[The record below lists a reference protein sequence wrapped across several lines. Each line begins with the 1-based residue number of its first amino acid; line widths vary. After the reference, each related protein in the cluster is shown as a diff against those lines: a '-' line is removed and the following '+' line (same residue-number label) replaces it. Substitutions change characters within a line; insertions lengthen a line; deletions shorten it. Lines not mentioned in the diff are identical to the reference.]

1 LEVFAYAATLSE
13 DLAARVET
21 EMTDQ
26 ELAAVATA
34 APTPYVHEVMT
45 ACQNSARSVAI
56 VSNNSSRAIHTC
68 GAALRN
74 PM

>member
-1 LEVFAYAATLSE
+1 LQVFAYAATVSE

-34 APTPYVHEVMT
+34 APTPT
-45 ACQNSARSVAI
+45 STKS
-56 VSNNSSRAIHTC
+56 
-68 GAALRN
+68 
-74 PM
+74 